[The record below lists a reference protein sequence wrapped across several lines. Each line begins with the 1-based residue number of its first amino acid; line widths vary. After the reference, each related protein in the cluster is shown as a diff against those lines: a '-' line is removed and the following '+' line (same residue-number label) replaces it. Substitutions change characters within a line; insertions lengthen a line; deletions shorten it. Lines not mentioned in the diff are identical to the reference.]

1 MKRKT
6 FENKLFY
13 KCSCAAQYRH
23 IVAKKSIS
31 KIQLVFFVLSALLKV
46 SHKAKYLRL
55 ITDNELNFAA
65 IIKSLKDKAA
75 RSLRILTKLRY
86 FYRKKTLIKIYYSF
100 IHYQIIN
107 L

>member
-1 MKRKT
+1 M

-31 KIQLVFFVLSALLKV
+31 KIQLVFVVLSALLKV
-46 SHKAKYLRL
+46 SHKAKYLCL
-55 ITDNELNFAA
+55 ITDNELFAA
-65 IIKSLKDKAA
+65 SIKSLKDKAA

-86 FYRKKTLIKIYYSF
+86 FYRKKL
-100 IHYQIIN
+100 
-107 L
+107 